1 MNAGSP
7 SNRDLSETFQSVIEA
22 GCRGLLWIGLLATAI
37 GAGFL
42 FYTCFAVSS
51 DPAVAKQALVNIA
64 ILDKFLYAGL
74 IALAIST
81 TIMWWGEQVLAPLQ
95 LILAGILY
103 TVPLWLPSAGLQNPD
118 DAARSAM
125 ASLQSGGALLGII
138 AVCVLLAD
146 IVTRARDRFQ
156 VGAKAD
162 QLKLGKG
169 VKEESDRQNV
179 FLGKCWQLPF
189 CRKFV
194 REKCP
199 IYHSKR
205 TCWRE
210 LVGCMC
216 EEEVIRGAME
226 NRVIP
231 KDALLAA
238 NMIPRNNRLTV
249 GQKKERCKTC
259 VIYNEHQKHK
269 YRAWVWGILG
279 GAVGLYLL
287 LHEPLLVAT
296 KGLIAGMAKVVHIA
310 TFNTSQND
318 LAMNEWFAQGL
329 LVVFFILG
337 MSYAMKVLEYLIFT
351 LKV

>member
-1 MNAGSP
+1 MN
-7 SNRDLSETFQSVIEA
+7 SNRDLSESFQNAFEA
-22 GCRGLLWIGLLATAI
+22 ACRFLFWLGVFATAI
-37 GAGFL
+37 GAGLL
-42 FYTCFAVSS
+42 FYYCFATST
-51 DPAVAKQALVNIA
+51 DAALNNAAINNIG
-64 ILDKFLYAGL
+64 ILDKVLYAGL
-74 IALAIST
+74 VALGISST
-81 TIMWWGEQVLAPLQ
+81 VMWWGEQVLAPLQ
-95 LILAGILY
+95 LIFAAILWS
-103 TVPLWLPSAGLQNPD
+103 VPMWLPSALQNPSL
-118 DAARSAM
+118 AAMEAM
-125 ASLQSGGALLGII
+125 KSLQTGGTVFGII
-138 AVCVLLAD
+138 GIGILVAD
-146 IVTRARDRFQ
+146 IVTRSKDRFR

-162 QLKLGKG
+162 QLKYGKG
-169 VKEESDRQNV
+169 VKEEADRQNV
-179 FLGKCWQLPF
+179 FMGKCWQLPF

-205 TCWRE
+205 TCWNE

-238 NMIPRNNRLTV
+238 NMIPRNNKLTA

-269 YRAWVWGILG
+269 YKASTWGILG
-279 GAVGLYLL
+279 GAIGLYLL
-287 LHEPLLVAT
+287 LHYPLLAAT
-296 KGLIAGMAKVVHIA
+296 KGLINAAEHVARGMTLNQSA
-310 TFNTSQND
+310 TD
-318 LAMNEWFAQGL
+318 LAAKDWFAEGL

-337 MSYAMKVLEYLIFT
+337 MSYAMKLLEYLIFT